1 MTLNPNAYGP
11 PVGLATNPS
20 FVPPETMGIGETT
33 STRNYLLQLLLVG
46 SICGFIAAASLLMGL
61 IGPGLMVIGLI
72 FVGLTLWRVE
82 MGLFVMAALVPWE
95 LQTTLSTEFSAIKA
109 AGIAVAMFGLM
120 KVYVS
125 RGTPWPNMMKYALA
139 LGIWSTVSE
148 IFNIA
153 DPIIPNLLSFAAL
166 LSNIA
171 FMYLLMRFC
180 STPVAFRTLLWVVAL
195 GSVSAAAVG
204 LIEYASPSFLA
215 GMKAGRLTTGANTN
229 TYVRYLLPGIF
240 LTPIL
245 IAGVRSQLL
254 RMALLPGII
263 ACVVAIVLTGSRGA
277 AIGAA
282 AGGLT
287 MLLFTRRIPLGARV
301 GLAIGLAIVAVGA
314 YYFAAQM
321 GAQTVLQKR
330 TAGAD
335 ITASS
340 KTRFARWQLAMIMAV
355 ENPVLGV
362 GPGVQEGLEYI
373 QKGYGFTESHNDVIS
388 SLIRGGIP
396 GAICFVGFLLAGF
409 MGLWRLPPGITRAA
423 LLGMWAAFIITGM
436 FNPSLTK
443 KILWLVAGII
453 AAAVVCYSPRYG
465 KVAEPQAAPEAALGI
480 APH

>member
-1 MTLNPNAYGP
+1 M
-11 PVGLATNPS
+11 GLATNPS
-20 FVPPETMGIGETT
+20 FLPPETMGISETT

-46 SICGFIAAASLLMGL
+46 SICGFIAAASLLTGL
-61 IGPGLMVIGLI
+61 IAPGLAVIGVV

-82 MGLFVMAALVPWE
+82 MALFLMAGLVPWE
-95 LQTTLSTEFSAIKA
+95 LQTTFSREFTAIKA
-109 AGIAVAMFGLM
+109 AGITVAIFGLM

-153 DPIIPNLLSFAAL
+153 APVIPNLLGFAAL

-180 STPVAFRTLLWVVAL
+180 STPAAFRALLWVVAL
-195 GSVSAAAVG
+195 SSVSAAAAG
-204 LIEYASPSFLA
+204 LIEYASPAFRA
-215 GMKAGRLTTGANTN
+215 GMAGGRLTTGTNANN
-229 TYVRYLLPGIF
+229 YVRYLLSGLF

-245 IAGVRSQLL
+245 IASVRSQLL
-254 RMALLPGII
+254 RLALLPGIV
-263 ACVVAIVLTGSRGA
+263 ACVAAIVLTGSRGA

-282 AGGLT
+282 AGGLI
-287 MLLFTRRIPLGARV
+287 MLLFTRRIPAKTRV

-321 GAQTVLQKR
+321 GAQAVWQKR
-330 TAGAD
+330 TAEANIGA
-335 ITASS
+335 AS
-340 KTRFARWQLAMIMAV
+340 RIRLERWKLAMSMAA

-362 GPGVQEGLEYI
+362 GPGIQEGFEYVR
-373 QKGYGFTESHNDVIS
+373 KGYGFTVSHNDVIS
-388 SLIRGGIP
+388 SLIQGGIP

-409 MGLWRLPPGITRAA
+409 MGLWRLPPGILRAA
-423 LLGMWAAFIITGM
+423 LLGMWVAFIVTGI

-443 KILWLVAGII
+443 KILWLVAGIT
-453 AAAVVCYSPRYG
+453 AAAIVCYGRSGAPATPAPLEEAP
-465 KVAEPQAAPEAALGI
+465 VPPQG
-480 APH
+480 

>member
-1 MTLNPNAYGP
+1 MTFNPNAYDP

-20 FVPPETMGIGETT
+20 FLPPETMGISETT

-95 LQTTLSTEFSAIKA
+95 LQTSLSADFSAIKA

-153 DPIIPNLLSFAAL
+153 DPIIPNLLNFAAL

-180 STPVAFRTLLWVVAL
+180 STPVTFRTLLWIVAL
-195 GSVSAAAVG
+195 SSVSAAAAG
-204 LIEYASPSFLA
+204 IIEYVSP
-215 GMKAGRLTTGANTN
+215 GWHKVRLTTGMNVN
-229 TYVRYLLPGIF
+229 TYVRFLLPGIF

-245 IAGVRSQLL
+245 MAGVRSQLL
-254 RMALLPGII
+254 RMALLPGIV
-263 ACVVAIVLTGSRGA
+263 ACAVAIVLTGSRGA

-282 AGGLT
+282 AGGLI
-287 MLLFTRRIPLGARV
+287 MLLFTRRIRLGARV

-314 YYFAAQM
+314 YYFAGQTEAQS
-321 GAQTVLQKR
+321 LWQKR
-330 TAGAD
+330 TEGAD
-335 ITASS
+335 IGSAA
-340 KTRFARWQLAMIMAV
+340 KIRLERWQLAMSMAA
-355 ENPVLGV
+355 ENPILGV
-362 GPGVQEGLEYI
+362 GPGVQENVEYVR
-373 QKGYGFTESHNDVIS
+373 KGYSFTVSHNDVLS
-388 SLIRGGIP
+388 ALIQGGIP

-409 MGLWRLPPGITRAA
+409 MGLWRLPPSILRSA
-423 LLGMWAAFIITGM
+423 LLGMWVAFIITGM
-436 FNPSLTK
+436 FNPSLTS
-443 KILWLVAGII
+443 KIFWLAAGST
-453 AAAVVCYSPRYG
+453 AAAIVLAKTPSPQDSSPMTPG
-465 KVAEPQAAPEAALGI
+465 PDTMALKK
-480 APH
+480 